1 MKEITSFSFTPEYK
15 FWYINFW
22 TSSFQTK
29 ERFRFSK
36 RKRQDK
42 KFKKNPKS
50 YKYVTVG
57 NSNWLLI
64 NAIAD

>member
-1 MKEITSFSFTPEYK
+1 MKEITSFSFAPEFR
-15 FWYINFW
+15 FWFATFW
-22 TSSFQTK
+22 TWRFQIK

-57 NSNWLLI
+57 NANWLLI